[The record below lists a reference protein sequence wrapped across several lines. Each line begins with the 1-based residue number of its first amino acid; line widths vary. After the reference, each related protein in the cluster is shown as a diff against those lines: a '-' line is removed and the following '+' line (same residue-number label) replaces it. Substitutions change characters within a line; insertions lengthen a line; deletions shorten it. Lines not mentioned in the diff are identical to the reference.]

1 MYTCMSYISCFII
14 IIQTKLHAKQ
24 TYKHT
29 GQVKMEDVDFGTNV
43 EVEVEVEVEDADER
57 R

>member
-57 R
+57 P